1 MIRVLDLVVLDRMTP
16 EHEARIRLQNWLL
29 RAFRGRM

>member
-1 MIRVLDLVVLDRMTP
+1 MILVYDRMTT

-29 RAFRGRM
+29 RAFRRR